1 MIKDIQL
8 DMKQAAKDST
18 NGEYLSLSFVNFK
31 IKQTEI
37 NTEDDLMRIQS
48 KPVRRNVTR
57 FIKWTV
63 H

>member
-37 NTEDDLMRIQS
+37 NTEDELMRIQS

-57 FIKWTV
+57 FIK
-63 H
+63 

>member
-37 NTEDDLMRIQS
+37 NTEDELMRIQS

-57 FIKWTV
+57 FIKWNV